1 MWSYIIRRILIA
13 TPLLIL
19 ISFLSFSL
27 LNFST
32 KDTAVSVINASG
44 IYRMSDEL
52 LVKMRSELGLDKPFL
67 ARYGDWLKN
76 CASFDFGESY
86 VYRKPVRDI
95 ILPGFINTLQ
105 LVLASI
111 ALIIPLSLVLGVLCA
126 RFEGSLFDR
135 ITRGV
140 MFLLNAM
147 PAYWIG
153 TLLVWGVAVKL
164 NLLPT
169 GGKESAA
176 GFILPVFVLSLNY
189 FSYYLRLIR
198 AEMIQNEHE
207 HYVSYCRACG
217 LKEPVLIRH
226 ILKNSLQTA
235 VSAFFLAIPG
245 LLAGTVVVEN
255 VFAWPGI
262 GRICVVAIFSQDIP
276 VIQAYVLI
284 LAVCFVGFNL
294 FADVINAAI
303 NPRLREQ

>member
-1 MWSYIIRRILIA
+1 MYGYIIKRMLLA
-13 TPLLIL
+13 VPLFVL

-27 LNFST
+27 LNLSS
-32 KDTAVSVINASG
+32 KDVAVSVINASG
-44 IYRMSDEL
+44 IYRMSEEL
-52 LVKMRSELGLDKPFL
+52 LVKTRTDLGLDKPFL
-67 ARYGDWLKN
+67 TRYGDWLKN
-76 CASFDFGESY
+76 CASFDFGDSY

-105 LVLASI
+105 LALAAI
-111 ALIIPLSLVLGVLCA
+111 GFIILLSLVLGVFCA
-126 RFEGSLFDR
+126 KFEGGLFDR

-153 TLLVWGVAVKL
+153 TLLMWGIAVKL
-164 NLLPT
+164 NLLPA
-169 GGKESAA
+169 GGKEGPAS
-176 GFILPVFVLSLNY
+176 FILPVFVLSLNY

-198 AEMIQNEHE
+198 GEMIQNEHE
-207 HYVSYCRACG
+207 NYVSYGRSCG
-217 LKEPVLIRH
+217 LKESVLIRH

-255 VFAWPGI
+255 VFGWPGI

-294 FADVINAAI
+294 FADIVNAAI
-303 NPRLREQ
+303 SPRLREQ

>member
-1 MWSYIIRRILIA
+1 MCGYILKRIIL
-13 TPLLIL
+13 TVPLLVL

-27 LNFST
+27 LSFSS
-32 KDTAVSVINASG
+32 KDVAVSVLNASG
-44 IYRMSDEL
+44 IYRMSEEL
-52 LVKMRSELGLDKPFL
+52 LIQTRTELGVDKPFWT
-67 ARYGDWLKN
+67 RYINWLKN

-95 ILPGFINTLQ
+95 ILPGFLNTLQ
-105 LVLASI
+105 LALASI
-111 ALIIPLSLVLGVLCA
+111 ALIIPLSLILGVLCA
-126 RFEGSLFDR
+126 KFEGGLFDR
-135 ITRGV
+135 ITRGI

-153 TLLVWGVAVKL
+153 TLLIWGIAVKL
-164 NLLPT
+164 NLLPV
-169 GGKESAA
+169 GGKGGWMS
-176 GFILPVFVLSLNY
+176 FILPVFVLSLNY

-198 AEMIQNEHE
+198 GEMIQNEHE
-207 HYVSYCRACG
+207 HYVSYGRACG
-217 LKEPVLIRH
+217 LKEPILIRH

-245 LLAGTVVVEN
+245 ILAGTVVVEN

-276 VIQAYVLI
+276 IIQAYVLI